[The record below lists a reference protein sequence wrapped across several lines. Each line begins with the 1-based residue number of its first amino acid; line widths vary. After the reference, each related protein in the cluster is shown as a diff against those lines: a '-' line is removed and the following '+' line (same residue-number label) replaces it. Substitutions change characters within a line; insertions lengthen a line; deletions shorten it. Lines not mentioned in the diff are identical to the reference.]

1 MTQQERHARYAAGNE
16 FHNSNTCVAC
26 LLERGTPATRRA
38 TNSTTRTPATPAC
51 WSAALQRLNARIR
64 AELEAGGAS
73 GDLMWV
79 TSSEDGTEIIIQ
91 DENDYAVLDVH
102 EIEHVEHVVNQW
114 LEATS

>member
-26 LLERGTPATRRA
+26 VSHARQAPALEPLNRTAT
-38 TNSTTRTPATPAC
+38 
-51 WSAALQRLNARIR
+51 LQRLNARIR

-91 DENDYAVLDVH
+91 DENDCTVLDVH
-102 EIEHVEHVVNQW
+102 EIAHVEHVVKQW

>member
-16 FHNSNTCVAC
+16 FHNSNTCDSC
-26 LLERGTPATRRA
+26 LLERRAARRGGPLNRTAT
-38 TNSTTRTPATPAC
+38 
-51 WSAALQRLNARIR
+51 LQRLNARIR

-91 DENDYAVLDVH
+91 DENDCAVLDVH
-102 EIEHVEHVVNQW
+102 EIAHVEHVVKQW